1 MNCIDKMYKEVE
13 EILKQEELEKSNETV
28 KTPKNIVIDFSS
40 KTIEEEKKPSMIYSK
55 EIDISGENW
64 VRYYLTDERVVS
76 FMTSCLKK
84 YLILSN
90 TRFDYNE
97 MNRFIDGLNKTI
109 MGKVSEETIANVVD
123 NFMSIIEL
131 NEEFADKFFLD
142 QYNSVFFDDKG
153 VFVVIDGKKY
163 SNFPKPQPFNPNQV
177 KKILKTSFDSYFE
190 DYKDKFKDKEYVSTL
205 NSFRSEINK
214 INDNNYVAVQKNLED
229 KFFNLISKK
238 GVDKDSFDE
247 YLYMKGLRIEK
258 QGNVYFNQNEL
269 IAFNEYKKIEFKY

>member
-153 VFVVIDGKKY
+153 AFVVIDGKKY